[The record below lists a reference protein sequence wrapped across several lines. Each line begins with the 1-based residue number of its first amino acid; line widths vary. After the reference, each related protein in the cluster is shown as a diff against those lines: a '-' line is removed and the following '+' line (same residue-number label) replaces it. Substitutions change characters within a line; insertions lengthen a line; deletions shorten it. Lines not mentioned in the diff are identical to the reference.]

1 MRQRLH
7 FLAAVFLQCGHVSE
21 SKAAKLHFIK
31 AFNQLLG
38 VIIAHTALPKT
49 TNQNLRRRTRY
60 DYSILPA
67 ATMGQGAKAAGT
79 LPVNIYESEYHR
91 HNIYT
96 SQQHNLHAS
105 QYSYITTKCTVPCIK
120 SPCKY

>member
-38 VIIAHTALPKT
+38 VIIAYTAKT
-49 TNQNLRRRTRY
+49 SEDNK
-60 DYSILPA
+60 SKF
-67 ATMGQGAKAAGT
+67 AKEDA
-79 LPVNIYESEYHR
+79 L
-91 HNIYT
+91 
-96 SQQHNLHAS
+96 
-105 QYSYITTKCTVPCIK
+105 
-120 SPCKY
+120 